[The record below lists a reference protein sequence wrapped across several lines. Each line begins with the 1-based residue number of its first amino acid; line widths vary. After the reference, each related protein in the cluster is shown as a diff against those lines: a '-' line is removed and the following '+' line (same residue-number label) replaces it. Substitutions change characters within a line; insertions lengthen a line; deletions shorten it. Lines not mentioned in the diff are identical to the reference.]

1 MSANSGFLTSTI
13 GKKYFM
19 AATAIVWSLFVMV
32 HMLGNLL
39 IFVGAEEYNKYSH
52 ALTANPAIYLIE
64 AFLVTVLLL
73 HAFTGFSLVIRNL
86 RTKPKFYS
94 VTPIREKSASIASRT
109 MIYTGSLVLAFIIW
123 HLITFKWGAEYFVTY
138 NGVQMRDIFTLV
150 IEKFKNPYYVGAYCI
165 IMILIGM
172 HLFHGVQSIFQSL
185 GISHPRYNKFI
196 KIFGYTYAVIV
207 SAGFFSQP
215 LYVFLAR

>member
-19 AATAIVWSLFVMV
+19 AITAIVWSLFVMG

-39 IFVGAEEYNKYSH
+39 IFVGAEAYNKYSH
-52 ALTANPAIYLIE
+52 ALTSNPAIYLIE
-64 AFLVTVLLL
+64 AFLVAVLLF
-73 HAFTGFSLVIRNL
+73 HAFTGLSLAIRNA

-94 VTPIREKSASIASRT
+94 VTPVKEKSAPISSRT
-109 MIYTGSLVLAFIIW
+109 MIYTGTIVLAFIIW
-123 HLITFKWGAEYFVTY
+123 HLINFKWGPEYFVTY
-138 NGVQMRDIFTLV
+138 DGIQMRDIFKLIV
-150 IEKFKNPYYVGAYCI
+150 EKFHDPVYVGAYCI
-165 IMILIGM
+165 VMILIGM
-172 HLFHGVQSIFQSL
+172 HLYHGVQSIFQSL
-185 GISHPRYNKFI
+185 GISHPRYNKFF
-196 KIFGYTYAVIV
+196 KYFGYTYAVIV